1 MNGDFRESRIG
12 RRMPHGLYMLRPMS
26 NDFAPVYMES
36 NNGVHYYRL
45 VVSRRSGEDREHN
58 LIYVGDRLCRWMH
71 NTRLPDII
79 KSKLAMVDAI
89 DTDWKTRMSR
99 SSLPPGAHAA
109 YRCPDKSLIEVG
121 WRVDED
127 MYTIIVPEETIDSLR
142 GEPIDKEK
150 RK

>member
-1 MNGDFRESRIG
+1 MNGDFREHRIG
-12 RRMPHGLYMLRPMS
+12 RRMPRGLYMLRPMS
-26 NDFAPVYMES
+26 NDYAPVFMQCID
-36 NNGVHYYRL
+36 GVHYYRL

-58 LIYVGDRLCRWMH
+58 LIYVGDRLVRWMH

-79 KSKLAMVDAI
+79 KSKLAMVDAV
-89 DTDWKTRMSR
+89 DTDWKARMSR
-99 SSLPPGAHAA
+99 SSLPPGSHAA
-109 YRCPDKSLIEVG
+109 YRCPDRDLIEVG

-127 MYTIIVPEETIDSLR
+127 MYTVIVPEETIDSLR